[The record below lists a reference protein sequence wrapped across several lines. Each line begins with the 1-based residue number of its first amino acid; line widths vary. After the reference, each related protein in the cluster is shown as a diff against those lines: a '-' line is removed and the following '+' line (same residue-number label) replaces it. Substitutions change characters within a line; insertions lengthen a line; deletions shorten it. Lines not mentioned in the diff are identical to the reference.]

1 MTQRI
6 PEEVAR
12 TIDYTDVRKDITYGD
27 VERICLEARD
37 HRIGAVVVPS
47 ALVHRAAV
55 CVADS
60 GVAVSCYVGYP
71 FGTQAA
77 SVKAREA
84 EVAVAHGADEIEV
97 VPHHG
102 AVRAARWPE
111 VEAELSTVQGAGS
124 AATFKL
130 VVELSYL
137 SSKELATIARIAA
150 DAGYTLIANT
160 AGFRIVST
168 RPETEAQATPE
179 TIERLV
185 QAADGRIRPK
195 AIGGI
200 KTYAEIARLL
210 EAGAARVAVDAE
222 PGILRRLAEAPQEDG
237 R

>member
-1 MTQRI
+1 MTPRI
-6 PEEVAR
+6 PHQPAR
-12 TIDYTDVRKDITYGD
+12 AIDYTDVRKDITYGD

-37 HRIGAVVVPS
+37 HQVGAVVVPS

-55 CVADS
+55 CLADAD
-60 GVAVSCYVGYP
+60 VAVSCYVGYP

-77 SVKAREA
+77 GVKAREA
-84 EVAVAHGADEIEV
+84 EVAVAHGATEIEV
-97 VPHHG
+97 VPHYG
-102 AVRAARWPE
+102 AVRAARWE
-111 VEAELSTVQGAGS
+111 QVEAELCTVRGAVE

-137 SSKELATIARIAA
+137 SDDELTTIARIAA
-150 DAGYTLIANT
+150 DAGYALIANT

-185 QAADGRIRPK
+185 QTAGDRIQPK

-210 EAGAARVAVDAE
+210 EAGAARVAVNAE
-222 PGILRRLAEAPQEDG
+222 PGILGRLAEAAQEDG
-237 R
+237 